1 MGSPALQGL
10 GDQPS
15 YLQGSP
21 PPRVLCPAGLP
32 PRGGAVA
39 RWAHRGVEG
48 KRFSQAVG
56 SGFCWSP
63 LAQVWASRSPS
74 EMCRQEVLLSRLV

>member
-1 MGSPALQGL
+1 M
-10 GDQPS
+10 
-15 YLQGSP
+15 
-21 PPRVLCPAGLP
+21 
-32 PRGGAVA
+32 A

-74 EMCRQEVLLSRLV
+74 EMCRQEVLLARLV